1 VKIYIMR
8 HGPAEDQ
15 AATGRDYDRKL
26 TSTGRTRT
34 EIAAHE
40 LGRWERPKRLISS
53 PLVRTVETAE
63 VVMTALG
70 LTIELET
77 REELA
82 PGGDA
87 IGLLGELAAQGAK
100 RVILIGHEPDVSTLT
115 ATLLPSWS
123 RSFDKAMVVGLK
135 IDRES
140 LTTRNKGA
148 SSARLRFVIDAKRLH
163 N

>member
-1 VKIYIMR
+1 MR

-15 AATGRDYDRKL
+15 SATGRDYDRKL
-26 TSTGRTRT
+26 TSSGRTRT

-40 LGRWERPKRLISS
+40 LGRWERPKRVISS

-63 VVMTALG
+63 VVMSTLS
-70 LTIELET
+70 LTCELET
-77 REELA
+77 REEFVL
-82 PGGDA
+82 GGDV
-87 IGLLGELAAQGAK
+87 IGFVSELVVQGAK

-115 ATLLPSWS
+115 ALLLPSWS

-135 IDRES
+135 VDRAS
-140 LTTRNKGA
+140 LGTRTQSELSTK
-148 SSARLRFVIDAKRLH
+148 LRFVIDAKRLH

>member
-1 VKIYIMR
+1 VKIYVMR

-15 AATGRDYDRKL
+15 SATGRDYDRKL
-26 TSTGRTRT
+26 TSSGRTRT

-40 LGRWERPKRLISS
+40 LGRWERPKRVISS

-63 VVMTALG
+63 VVMAALG
-70 LTIELET
+70 LTFDLET

-82 PGGDA
+82 PAGDA
-87 IGLLGELAAQGAK
+87 IGLVNELAAQGAK

-115 ATLLPSWS
+115 ALLLPSWS

-135 IDRES
+135 IDRAS
-140 LTTRNKGA
+140 LANRSQGEPSTK
-148 SSARLRFVIDAKRLH
+148 LRFVIDAKRLH

>member
-1 VKIYIMR
+1 MR

-15 AATGRDYDRKL
+15 SATGRDYDRKL
-26 TSTGRTRT
+26 TSSGRTRT

-40 LGRWERPKRLISS
+40 LGRWERPKRVISS

-63 VVMTALG
+63 VVMSALS
-70 LTIELET
+70 LTCELET

-87 IGLLGELAAQGAK
+87 VGLVSELAAQGAK

-115 ATLLPSWS
+115 ALLLPSWS

-135 IDRES
+135 VDRAS
-140 LTTRNKGA
+140 LATRTQSELSTK
-148 SSARLRFVIDAKRLH
+148 LRFVIDAKRLH

>member
-1 VKIYIMR
+1 M
-8 HGPAEDQ
+8 
-15 AATGRDYDRKL
+15 AALSL
-26 TSTGRTRT
+26 TCD
-34 EIAAHE
+34 
-40 LGRWERPKRLISS
+40 
-53 PLVRTVETAE
+53 
-63 VVMTALG
+63 
-70 LTIELET
+70 LET

-87 IGLLGELAAQGAK
+87 IGLVAELAAQGAK

-115 ATLLPSWS
+115 TLLLPSWS

-140 LTTRNKGA
+140 LSNRGRGAAVNK
-148 SSARLRFVIDAKRLH
+148 LRFVIDAKRLH

>member
-15 AATGRDYDRKL
+15 SATGRDYDRKL
-26 TSTGRTRT
+26 TSSGRART

-40 LGRWERPKRLISS
+40 LARWERPKRVISS

-63 VVMTALG
+63 VVMAALG
-70 LTIELET
+70 LHFELET

-87 IGLLGELAAQGAK
+87 IALVSQLAAQGAK

-115 ATLLPSWS
+115 ALLLPSWS

-135 IDRES
+135 IDRAS
-140 LTTRNKGA
+140 LAQRNSDQPA
-148 SSARLRFVIDAKRLH
+148 SKLRFVIDAKRLH